1 MALSGVRV
9 RIGAQGQLRG
19 QASMVRLDEV
29 ALGAPE
35 KGAQENSQTRLAL
48 ARALIGLKA
57 SRSKKS
63 LCVKPTTEEVEH
75 VVALMLLP

>member
-1 MALSGVRV
+1 MLLRSVRV
-9 RIGAQGQLRG
+9 TYRSPTTVVDGCPFRHH
-19 QASMVRLDEV
+19 SRPV
-29 ALGAPE
+29 
-35 KGAQENSQTRLAL
+35 ENSQTRLAL

-63 LCVKPTTEEVEH
+63 SCVKLAAEEVVH

>member
-1 MALSGVRV
+1 MAIERV
-9 RIGAQGQLRG
+9 QKSI
-19 QASMVRLDEV
+19 
-29 ALGAPE
+29 E
-35 KGAQENSQTRLAL
+35 KMRVTYRSPATVVDGRPFCHHSRPVENSQTRLAL

-63 LCVKPTTEEVEH
+63 SCVKPAAEEVEH